1 MTAVNL
7 VTLVGRV
14 GGEPEVKYFES
25 GYVPFGW
32 TSISL
37 LYYLPSLVILYIVSY
52 LWYVYV
58 DTPGRLY
65 LARVTKPSSGMSA
78 ELIEQRQEEGF
89 QPMDSVVVND
99 TRQIT

>member
-1 MTAVNL
+1 M
-7 VTLVGRV
+7 
-14 GGEPEVKYFES
+14 VKYFES

-65 LARVTKPSSGMSA
+65 LARATKPSSGMSV

-89 QPMDSVVVND
+89 QPMHTDVVND
-99 TRQIT
+99 TRQIA